1 MLLSIDSIDLSHYST
16 DELMRLRDRV
26 IKQLPS
32 STIEDLDLS
41 QELVLRYIAAKD
53 LLDTNADVDTPLN
66 QIAQANNSL
75 VAMLKELAAQQ
86 KLLYDTTRAQR
97 LERALAAALRL
108 HPNLEAAFYDTYEA
122 EASALGL
129 ENT

>member
-1 MLLSIDSIDLSHYST
+1 MILSIDSIDISPYSL
-16 DELMRLRDRV
+16 DDLLRLRDRI

-53 LLDTNADVDTPLN
+53 LLDTNANDDTPLN
-66 QIAQANNSL
+66 QVATANNSL

-97 LERALAAALRL
+97 LERALAAALKQY
-108 HPNLEAAFYDTYEA
+108 PDLEAAFYDTYEA